1 MSDDAMLLR
10 IRDLTVNRSQDPRPE
25 IQNISLTLEK
35 GATLTLLGEAASG
48 KHAVLRLLANTMPRS
63 ATVTGRYQIREASE
77 QPITRKT
84 AFDLRVAYLPGP
96 NAPVLNP
103 WASVLSQLCLII
115 ARRLRQPKASA
126 RAELALA
133 LKRLPGAPSLED
145 LNHPPALVAPEM
157 LASGLL
163 AAAMAQT
170 PDILLADDPLGEL
183 SPSHARSLA
192 AALQSEQKRLGFSL
206 LYFAARAHAANL
218 LGGNLI
224 VLRAGRVIEEGPVS
238 RLSTAQSHAY
248 TQALFQALHASEK
261 QMERAPVR
269 GEPLLRVQ
277 GVQVGPRGKTGARD
291 SLSFELRRGA
301 SQALLGEIGSGRR
314 SFARTLIGLD
324 PVPSG
329 RIVFDQ
335 VDIGVLS
342 AGMKARLRRRIAFI
356 TGDDDALDPR
366 MTVSD
371 TVAEPLR
378 AHLSM
383 PRDLIAHNRDA
394 ALKRVGLAAMPG
406 SRAVGTLSSFDRRRL
421 QIARAIVSQPLL
433 AVIDEPLR
441 GLDAFAQSVV
451 RDLLRN
457 FRSNEGPAILLVT
470 SDFGLARAFCEDAFI
485 FKDGRVVERGP
496 IANLLRAPQ
505 DAHTRKLL
513 EAVAAAPP
521 ITSVDAPVPIQPLP
535 NPAALSAEA
544 PE

>member
-1 MSDDAMLLR
+1 MSDNAALLR
-10 IRDLTVNRSQDPRPE
+10 IRDLTVNRSQDSHPE
-25 IQNISLTLEK
+25 IQDISLTLEK
-35 GATLTLLGEAASG
+35 GATLTLLGEATSG

-63 ATVTGRYQIREASE
+63 ATVTGRYQLREAPE

-96 NAPVLNP
+96 NARVLNP

-133 LKRLPGAPSLED
+133 LKRLPGGPSLED

-406 SRAVGTLSSFDRRRL
+406 SRTVGTLSSFDRRRL

-505 DAHTRKLL
+505 DPHTRKLL

-521 ITSVDAPVPIQPLP
+521 IASVAAPAPLQPLP
-535 NPAALSAEA
+535 DPAALSAEA

>member
-1 MSDDAMLLR
+1 MSDNAPLLR
-10 IRDLTVNRSQDPRPE
+10 IRDLTVAQPREARAE
-25 IQNISLTLEK
+25 IEGLSFTLEK
-35 GATLTLLGEAASG
+35 GATLTLLGDATSG
-48 KHAVLRLLANTMPRS
+48 KHAVLRFLTNAIPRS
-63 ATVTGRYQIREASE
+63 ATATGMFQVGHASE
-77 QPITRKT
+77 QPVTRKP
-84 AFDLRVAYLPGP
+84 ALDLRLAYLPGP
-96 NAPVLNP
+96 NAPVLTP
-103 WASVLSQLCLII
+103 HASVLSQLCLII

-133 LKRLPGAPSLED
+133 LERLPGAPSLEYLD
-145 LNHPPALVAPEM
+145 YRPALVTPEM
-157 LASGLL
+157 LATALL

-170 PDILLADDPLGEL
+170 PDLLLADDPLGEL

-192 AALQSEQKRLGFSL
+192 AVLQTEQKRLGFSL
-206 LYFAARAHAANL
+206 LYFAASAQAASL

-224 VLRAGRVIEEGPVS
+224 VLRSGRIVEEGPVS
-238 RLSTAQSHAY
+238 RLSTTQAHAY
-248 TQALFQALHASEK
+248 TQALFQAVTGSEK
-261 QMERAPVR
+261 PLERAPAR

-277 GVQVGPRGKTGARD
+277 GLQVGSRGKSNVRD
-291 SLSFELRRGA
+291 SVSFELRRGA
-301 SQALLGEIGSGRR
+301 SLALLGEVGSGRR

-324 PVPSG
+324 PPASG

-342 AGMKARLRRRIAFI
+342 AGMMARLRRRIAFI

-371 TVAEPLR
+371 TVSEPLR

-406 SRAVGTLSSFDRRRL
+406 SRTVATLSPFDRRRL

-457 FRSNEGPAILLVT
+457 FRSNEGAAILLIT
-470 SDFGLARAFCEDAFI
+470 SDFGLARAFCEDVFV
-485 FKDGRVVERGP
+485 FKDGRAVERGP
-496 IANLLRAPQ
+496 IANLMRAPQ
-505 DAHTRKLL
+505 DPHTKKLL
-513 EAVAAAPP
+513 EAVAAAPV
-521 ITSVDAPVPIQPLP
+521 SAPVPLKPPIPP
-535 NPAALSAEA
+535 EPAPAVAPAEA
-544 PE
+544 SD